1 MGGASLLVTCKANS
15 GFALLSN
22 LYPGE
27 IEVKIGI
34 METTGSIGLILG
46 PALGGFI
53 YNALGYSAVFWVY
66 SACSITIAG
75 IAFKLLPNDR
85 EDTEETSARRMSV
98 LELLSTKVTPHQT
111 VLLALVVVIFGMAG
125 PTYIEPVL
133 APHLLSLGVSKSL
146 LGLAFAMPTVGYAI
160 AVKAQTMLPPKL
172 NRGIVLIIG
181 LFVEGLA
188 FMFLGPASW
197 LPSSFF
203 IVCFGLVL
211 LGLGGAWAY
220 LPSLPLMTSTTIEQ
234 NSNIDK
240 QALSDTL
247 STMMGTCHYI
257 GEAIGPASA
266 GVLTQHF
273 GFASGA
279 VYFGLAVLLYCLFY
293 AAISKQLTNIATCKW
308 DTEADPRHIELQ
320 EPSHPQREAPKES
333 EEEPI
338 DSFEI

>member
-1 MGGASLLVTCKANS
+1 MGMGGASLLVTCKANS

-75 IAFKLLPNDR
+75 IAFKLLPNDK

-98 LELLSTKVTPHQT
+98 WELLSTKVTPHQT
-111 VLLALVVVIFGMAG
+111 VFLALVVVIFGMAG

-133 APHLLSLGVSKSL
+133 APHLLSLGVSKNL

-160 AVKAQTMLPPKL
+160 AVKAQTMLPPKF

-188 FMFLGPASW
+188 FMFLGP
-197 LPSSFF
+197 SSLL

-234 NSNIDK
+234 NKDIDK

-257 GEAIGPASA
+257 GEAFGPASA

-279 VYFGLAVLLYCLFY
+279 IYFGLAVLLYCLFY
-293 AAISKQLTNIATCKW
+293 AVISKQLTNIATCKW
-308 DTEADPRHIELQ
+308 DTEADPRHIELEEANQ
-320 EPSHPQREAPKES
+320 EQREERKES
-333 EEEPI
+333 EEQPI